1 MYMFKCI
8 NVYVDVCVCVYVYV
22 YSVYRLAAV
31 ETVKSQVAGC
41 WTRATGCQLLVVNR
55 QLPVAGRRLYI
66 SITIFVYL
74 HAYTHTYIHIIF
86 RRGRAYERMRVWNDK
101 FDIPSPREIPDRIP
115 QVGCTTCTNFQLHFD

>member
-1 MYMFKCI
+1 MKTKSSFQIY
-8 NVYVDVCVCVYVYV
+8 D
-22 YSVYRLAAV
+22 VYRLAAV